1 MDNRAEI
8 HDFLKSR
15 RDKVTPEQAGLPVY
29 GSRRVAGLRRGEVA
43 QLAGVSVEYY
53 TRLER
58 GNLGGVSDSVLDALA
73 QALRLDDTER
83 THLYDLARA
92 ANTTPA
98 RARRRPAA
106 SGVRPT
112 VQRMLD
118 AMPTVPVIVRNN
130 RFDFVAANALGRALF
145 SEMFADPTCGNN
157 SARFSFLS
165 PAGARFYLD
174 WERVARNVVGSL
186 RVEAAKNPY
195 DRDLSNLIGELSTRS
210 DAFRVLWGA
219 QEVHVFREGLKR
231 LWHPVVGELEL
242 EHETMLLP
250 DESGLQVAMYS
261 APPGSPSEDALK
273 LLASWSATTA
283 DSATATGKDTHAAGA
298 DSMG

>member
-8 HDFLKSR
+8 RDFLKTR
-15 RDKVTPEQAGLPVY
+15 RDRITPEQAGLPVY
-29 GSRRVAGLRRGEVA
+29 GTRRVAGLRRGEVA

-58 GNLGGVSDSVLDALA
+58 GSLGGISDSVLDALA
-73 QALRLDDTER
+73 RALRLDETER
-83 THLYDLARA
+83 AHLYDLARA
-92 ANTTPA
+92 ANTPPA

-130 RFDFVAANALGRALF
+130 RFDFVAANTLGRALF
-145 SEMFADPTCGNN
+145 SEMYADPACGAN
-157 SARFSFLS
+157 SARFCFLS
-165 PAGARFYLD
+165 PAGRRFHRD
-174 WERVARNVVGSL
+174 WERIARIVVGSL

-195 DRDLSNLIGELSTRS
+195 DRELSNLIGELSTRS

-219 QEVHVFREGLKR
+219 HDVHVFRDGTKR
-231 LWHPVVGELEL
+231 FRHPVVGDLDL
-242 EHETMLLP
+242 DHETMLLP
-250 DESGLQVAMYS
+250 DESGLQIATYT
-261 APPGSPSEDALK
+261 AAPGSAAEDGLK
-273 LLASWSATTA
+273 LLASWC
-283 DSATATGKDTHAAGA
+283 ATAAEEDTQAAETERA
-298 DSMG
+298 T

>member
-8 HDFLKSR
+8 RDFLKSR
-15 RDKVTPEQAGLPVY
+15 RDRVTPEQAGLPVY

-58 GNLGGVSDSVLDALA
+58 GNLGGVSDGVLDALA
-73 QALRLDDTER
+73 QALRLDETER

-106 SGVRPT
+106 VGVRPT
-112 VQRMLD
+112 VQRLLD
-118 AMPTVPVIVRNN
+118 AMPTVPAIVRNN
-130 RFDFVAANALGRALF
+130 RFDFVAANPLGRALF
-145 SEMFADPTCGNN
+145 SEMFADPTCHAN
-157 SARFSFLS
+157 SARFSFLTA
-165 PAGARFYLD
+165 AGQRFYID
-174 WERVARNVVGSL
+174 WERVSRNVVGSL
-186 RVEAAKNPY
+186 RLEAAKNPY
-195 DRDLSNLIGELSTRS
+195 DRELSNLIGELSTRS

-219 QEVHVFREGLKR
+219 HDVHVFREGLKR
-231 LWHPVVGELEL
+231 LRHPVVGDLEL

-273 LLASWSATTA
+273 LLASWSATMSE
-283 DSATATGKDTHAAGA
+283 DSAHEQEDVRSTGTESVG
-298 DSMG
+298 